1 MTLLATTGEAV
12 SGAPSETTVLP
23 KWWTE
28 YSGIIFL
35 GFALLA
41 YSIGKTRLA
50 VPMALFLGIA
60 VIVAANHALLGTS
73 TKGNITNPN
82 TQL

>member
-23 KWWTE
+23 KWWAE

-35 GFALLA
+35 GFAMLA
-41 YSIGKTRLA
+41 YSIGGTRFGL
-50 VPMALFLGIA
+50 PMALFLAIA
-60 VIVAANHALLGTS
+60 IIYSANIAIVKPTTS
-73 TKGNITNPN
+73 
-82 TQL
+82 

>member
-12 SGAPSETTVLP
+12 SGTTSETTVLP

-41 YSIGKTRLA
+41 YSIGGTRFGL
-50 VPMALFLGIA
+50 PMALFLAIA
-60 VIVAANHALLGTS
+60 IIVAANKAILSKTTTTS
-73 TKGNITNPN
+73 
-82 TQL
+82 

>member
-35 GFALLA
+35 GFAILA
-41 YSIGKTRLA
+41 YSIGGTRFGL
-50 VPMALFLGIA
+50 PMALFLAIA
-60 VIVAANHALLGTS
+60 IIYSANIAIVKPTTS
-73 TKGNITNPN
+73 
-82 TQL
+82 

>member
-35 GFALLA
+35 GFAILA
-41 YSIGKTRLA
+41 YSIGGTRFAL
-50 VPMALFLGIA
+50 PMALFLAIA
-60 VIVAANHALLGTS
+60 IIYSANIAIVKPTTS
-73 TKGNITNPN
+73 
-82 TQL
+82 